1 VYTEKPSRSQ
11 EGIVFARTNH
21 GRVLQYTGVTRIPTR
36 RRCDEIC
43 HLCTYDTDCCI
54 IYSALGED
62 GSYLLQL
69 VHRIT
74 TSYRGY
80 TWRKMRYVSHS
91 HRTCWFADLIHICDY
106 LIHPISPVIL
116 FVTNINNPIGM
127 HQLEC

>member
-80 TWRKMRYVSHS
+80 TWWKMRYVSQSQDMLICRLNTYMWLSHS
-91 HRTCWFADLIHICDY
+91 SDLSSDFIC
-106 LIHPISPVIL
+106 H
-116 FVTNINNPIGM
+116 
-127 HQLEC
+127 